1 MLVLPTYVP
10 LPDDGMVKSLLVK
23 VAKRMKKEGEAATE
37 AGGGIIERA
46 ACESIKAILS
56 REKVA
61 SREYFGRAWTLAERV
76 ARFGRGECLCKWL
89 SLPAWLGMVVDAI
102 LKSERLLR
110 LTTTPPCTL
119 STLWPPPSVIVSV
132 HTLSLLITCLLLYQ
146 AAPATRPMQSY
157 IPRS

>member
-23 VAKRMKKEGEAATE
+23 VAKRMKREGEAATE

-46 ACESIKAILS
+46 ACESIKVILS

-76 ARFGRGECLCKWL
+76 ARFGGGWRGSAAGSAFASGCHCLRGW
-89 SLPAWLGMVVDAI
+89 AW
-102 LKSERLLR
+102 SW
-110 LTTTPPCTL
+110 TL
-119 STLWPPPSVIVSV
+119 S
-132 HTLSLLITCLLLYQ
+132 
-146 AAPATRPMQSY
+146 
-157 IPRS
+157 

>member
-23 VAKRMKKEGEAATE
+23 VSKRMKEGEAAAAAE

-46 ACESIKAILS
+46 ACESIKIILKS
-56 REKVA
+56 EKVA

-76 ARFGRGECLCKWL
+76 ARFGRGESLCKWL

-102 LKSERLLR
+102 LKSESEVVLI
-110 LTTTPPCTL
+110 LTDD
-119 STLWPPPSVIVSV
+119 
-132 HTLSLLITCLLLYQ
+132 
-146 AAPATRPMQSY
+146 
-157 IPRS
+157 